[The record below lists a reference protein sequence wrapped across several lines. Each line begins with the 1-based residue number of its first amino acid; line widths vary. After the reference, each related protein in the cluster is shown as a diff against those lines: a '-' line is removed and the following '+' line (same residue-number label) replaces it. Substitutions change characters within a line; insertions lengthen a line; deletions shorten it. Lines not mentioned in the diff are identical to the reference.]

1 MERVL
6 SGGKKIVRDRVVL
19 RAMPN
24 ALSKSRAGI
33 VVSKK
38 VSPKAVERN
47 RLRRLMREAVRGEL
61 SRLSVGWDLALIA
74 TPGLRDAT
82 RDEIRNAV
90 TKLFSLILP

>member
-6 SGGKKIVRDRVVL
+6 SGGKKIVRERVVL
-19 RAMPN
+19 RAIPN
-24 ALSKSRAGI
+24 ALSKSRVGV

-38 VSPKAVERN
+38 VSLKAVERN

-61 SRLSVGWDLALIA
+61 SRFSAGWDLALIA
-74 TPGLRDAT
+74 TPGLKNAT
-82 RDEIRNAV
+82 REEVRSAV